1 MVTVL
6 SPIAERNLV
15 SFETE
20 ATSDS
25 ATKTTVEVRDFELV
39 VDEPEALG
47 GTDDGPNP
55 VEYVLAA
62 LSGCL
67 NVVGHLVADEMG
79 LEIRSLSFSAEGD
92 LDPRKFQGTSDEP
105 RAGYEEIR
113 VTVDVD
119 TDADEATLD
128 DWIAAVEERCPV
140 TDNLRDETALDVSV
154 STA

>member
-1 MVTVL
+1 M
-6 SPIAERNLV
+6 SEQNLV
-15 SFETE
+15 SFGTE
-20 ATSDS
+20 AVSDN

-39 VDEPEALG
+39 IDEPESLG

-55 VEYVLAA
+55 LEYVLAS

-67 NVVGHLVADEMG
+67 NVVGHLVADEMD
-79 LEIRSLSFSAEGD
+79 IDVRSMSFSAEGD
-92 LDPRKFQGTSDEP
+92 VDPRKFQGTSDEP

-119 TDADEATLD
+119 TDADEETLD
-128 DWIAAVEERCPV
+128 GWIATVEERCPV
-140 TDNLRDETALDVSV
+140 TDNLRYETPLDISV